1 VQSNGRNHTNVN
13 QRARHWTGET
23 GKRENQVKPI
33 KMLGLAALGALLA
46 MAFVGVSSAMAGT
59 TKLCSTDVETLAE
72 ENSCGA
78 VTHVHE
84 TTLSGEANQAT
95 LLSSVINVKCDVLF
109 LGDTL
114 GEGAPLVI
122 HGEFTYTNCN
132 KGSCTVTEESLD
144 SLIEVLRTS
153 HETAS
158 VTGEG
163 EVNVH
168 CGFFINCTYNGEG
181 LEGSGKG
188 PLLSSETN
196 GEVTLTGQ
204 ETSRVSGFCPES
216 AFLDIKTTPLS
227 ATYLGGQAL
236 GHYCV
241 EYTRAIGFYL
251 NVNSLKKSE
260 CTEKD
265 AKRSGK
271 FGLVLGPAGIAAGTV
286 VCVNLS
292 EKVGLWTKISKA
304 GVCEEDDKTNTSLY
318 EKGTIQ

>member
-1 VQSNGRNHTNVN
+1 
-13 QRARHWTGET
+13 
-23 GKRENQVKPI
+23 VKPI
-33 KMLGLAALGALLA
+33 KMLGLAALAALLA
-46 MAFVGVSSAMAGT
+46 MAFVGASSAMAGT
-59 TKLCSTDVETLAE
+59 TKLCSSDVETVAE
-72 ENSCGA
+72 ENSCGE

-109 LGDTL
+109 LSTKVGAAA
-114 GEGAPLVI
+114 APLVI
-122 HGEFTYTNCN
+122 EGKFTYTNCN
-132 KGSCTVTEESLD
+132 GGSCEVKEVTSP
-144 SLIEVLRTS
+144 STIEVLRTS
-153 HETAS
+153 HETSS

-181 LEGSGKG
+181 LEGTGKG
-188 PLLSSETN
+188 PLLSTETN
-196 GEVTLTGQ
+196 GEVSLTGQ

-227 ATYLGGQAL
+227 ATYLGGQTL

-251 NVNSLKKSE
+251 KVNSLNKSE

-265 AKRSGK
+265 ASRLGK
-271 FGLVLGPAGIAAGTV
+271 FGLVLGRAGIAAGTV
-286 VCVNLS
+286 VCVDLAN
-292 EKVGLWTKISKA
+292 KVGLWKKISKT
-304 GVCEEDDKTNTSLY
+304 GTCEEDDAKNESLY